1 MTHVKRNVPWYLW
14 PFYAIWLLVVFIVEF
29 AGRLVGAVLGLALMI
44 VGIVTSLTVVG
55 AIVGIPLLIV
65 GFLLLLRS
73 IF

>member
-1 MTHVKRNVPWYLW
+1 MRTKRHIHWIFM
-14 PFYAIWLLVVFIVEF
+14 PFYAIWMLIAFIIQFTGRVAGVALSLV
-29 AGRLVGAVLGLALMI
+29 LMI
-44 VGIVTSLTVVG
+44 VGIIATLTVVG